1 MSTSVAFG
9 RVVRRARKKL
19 GISQEELADR
29 CSLHRNAIGLVERGE
44 RSPSFDTLLAI
55 SHGLDVTASTL
66 VARVEREMNK

>member
-1 MSTSVAFG
+1 MSSSVAFG
-9 RVVRRARKKL
+9 RVVRIARKKL
-19 GISQEELADR
+19 GFSQEELADR

-55 SHGLDVTASTL
+55 AHGLDVKPSTL

>member
-1 MSTSVAFG
+1 MSSSVAFG

-19 GISQEELADR
+19 GFSQEELADR

-55 SHGLDVTASTL
+55 AHGLDVKPSTL